1 MVIVWSILRSYSVF
15 LGATCVHRRYI
26 CYTFNFSF
34 VNLYSYVWGMGS
46 GGFSQEPRKTEVKIF
61 LLPYSIYCN
70 ISFIKMLKSYQT
82 I

>member
-46 GGFSQEPRKTEVKIF
+46 GGFSQEPTKR
-61 LLPYSIYCN
+61 
-70 ISFIKMLKSYQT
+70 
-82 I
+82 